1 MLATTIETF
10 DNDVNGEV
18 KIVDN
23 SSLESKITIT
33 TTYGDHFHLFIDDH
47 DDLHM
52 SSALSIQDLQDLQR
66 GIQRLLAAVV
76 GEQLCLMPQQQS

>member
-1 MLATTIETF
+1 MLATIIETF

-18 KIVDN
+18 KIVDD
-23 SSLESKITIT
+23 STLESKIMIT
-33 TTYGDHFHLFIDDH
+33 TTYGDHFHLFLDD